1 MHDTA
6 VPNLTKESQS
16 LKRATK
22 NGFHYKKQQK
32 DYMGEKI
39 FISNTITSFE
49 VEMKGKSKC
58 DMRGGEVS
66 TFPHF
71 TRNQHNVRCKYTI
84 FSTALDLG
92 IFLVL

>member
-58 DMRGGEVS
+58 DMRGVKYPPFHTSPEINTMSDAS
-66 TFPHF
+66 TLFLA
-71 TRNQHNVRCKYTI
+71 QH
-84 FSTALDLG
+84 
-92 IFLVL
+92 